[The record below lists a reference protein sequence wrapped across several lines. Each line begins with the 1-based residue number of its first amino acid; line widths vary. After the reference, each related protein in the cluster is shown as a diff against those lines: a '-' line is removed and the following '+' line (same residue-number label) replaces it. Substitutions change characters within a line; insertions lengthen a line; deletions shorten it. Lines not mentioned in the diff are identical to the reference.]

1 MIRSPAVAG
10 HFYFYDSGM
19 LLRQIQDFM
28 DEGAVRR
35 GVLGVMVPHA
45 GFMYS
50 GRVAGMVYSRINPA
64 DSYVILGPNHTGM
77 GPPCSLMREGLWRT
91 PLGDVR
97 VNSDLAEDIVVRSKY
112 LEEDVLAHEYEHSV
126 EVQLP
131 FLQFLGG
138 DFEFVPIVL
147 AHMSADDGFLGVCR
161 DVGMAIAGAMK
172 KTRERVVVVASTDL
186 THYEPQNVAEGKD
199 RAVLDAVVS
208 LNPKKLFEEVSGRDV
223 SMCGFGPTAVML
235 YACLALGAS
244 KGELAGYMTSGDVTG
259 DLREVVG
266 YGGVL
271 VE

>member
-112 LEEDVLAHEYEHSV
+112 LE
-126 EVQLP
+126 
-131 FLQFLGG
+131 
-138 DFEFVPIVL
+138 
-147 AHMSADDGFLGVCR
+147 
-161 DVGMAIAGAMK
+161 
-172 KTRERVVVVASTDL
+172 
-186 THYEPQNVAEGKD
+186 
-199 RAVLDAVVS
+199 
-208 LNPKKLFEEVSGRDV
+208 
-223 SMCGFGPTAVML
+223 
-235 YACLALGAS
+235 
-244 KGELAGYMTSGDVTG
+244 
-259 DLREVVG
+259 
-266 YGGVL
+266 
-271 VE
+271 